1 MLGAVMQLLAVI
13 NTLLLLLLCWWS
25 QYDAPVVNH
34 APLRLE
40 QGLHPLPP
48 NAIQSLIVELGEAT
62 DKAERAAS
70 AASTSA
76 AISSATTRSAA
87 TGNSH
92 TPRLPTMSHTPFCP
106 GLTGWCLSHTPI
118 LPTTCHTP
126 CNPCLTGWHFIDF
139 TSSVRRLCVPDAH
152 TLLRLNVARGAPRHL
167 AVASIASRLARCDGR
182 SAQRLVGASE
192 PP

>member
-1 MLGAVMQLLAVI
+1 MNIGSWGAILLPTSARGQHNDTMTPPMLGALMQLLAVV

-48 NAIQSLIVELGEAT
+48 NAIQSLIVGLGEAT

-92 TPRLPTMSHTPFCP
+92 TPRLTHPVCPPCLTRHSAQVSPAGACRTHPFCP
-106 GLTGWCLSHTPI
+106 PRVTRHSTHASPDGILST
-118 LPTTCHTP
+118 
-126 CNPCLTGWHFIDF
+126 
-139 TSSVRRLCVPDAH
+139 
-152 TLLRLNVARGAPRHL
+152 
-167 AVASIASRLARCDGR
+167 
-182 SAQRLVGASE
+182 
-192 PP
+192 